1 MSDHE
6 PEMPKLSGDLR
17 VTLSKVFALGFLDAM
32 AGSEVI
38 GDDLVVG
45 IDAGA
50 IEALA
55 LACIEKGEDMIAAD
69 YIENPQMVHDETYA
83 AGRWAYAEA
92 ERQAIQRN

>member
-1 MSDHE
+1 MDD
-6 PEMPKLSGDLR
+6 KLDADLR
-17 VTLSKVFALGFLDAM
+17 VTLSKVFALGFMDAM

-55 LACIEKGEDMIAAD
+55 LACIREG
-69 YIENPQMVHDETYA
+69 
-83 AGRWAYAEA
+83 
-92 ERQAIQRN
+92 